1 MDNKLK
7 YISLLAGLV
16 LFALACNTGTLLSP
30 GEYAAFVKNPE
41 NGYLKAVQR
50 SDLKVEC
57 LYKPNDYEAL
67 TYLGHG
73 KLNSAML
80 ESVKKDIAGN
90 KYYELLIHRG
100 KKQNESIEMYINYY
114 LEKDLKLVFGK
125 DTIKPNSFLV
135 EPYNGVTPFQRVM
148 FSFPDKYPD
157 NENFTVL
164 IDSTNDTSLIKTAFA
179 YSANTINKAQV
190 KLID

>member
-1 MDNKLK
+1 MVNNVK
-7 YISLLAGLV
+7 YISFLLLLMLSAS
-16 LFALACNTGTLLSP
+16 ACNKGAILSP
-30 GEYAAFVKNPE
+30 NEYAAFVKNPE
-41 NGYLKAVQR
+41 NGYLKAVQKG
-50 SDLKVEC
+50 DMKVEC

-73 KLNSAML
+73 KLSAASL
-80 ESVKKDIAGN
+80 EAVKKDIAGN

-100 KKQNESIEMYINYY
+100 KKQNENVEMYINYY
-114 LEKDLKLVFGK
+114 LEKDLRLVFGK

-135 EPYNGVTPFQRVM
+135 EPFNGVTPFQRVM

-164 IDSTNDTSLIKTAFA
+164 IDSTNDASLIKTGFA